1 MTDKE
6 LERSVR
12 TAFDHATPNVLDSV
26 LENCQGQKGK
36 VITMTNK
43 KKNPW
48 ISRAAAIAAAL
59 ALVIGLGFGY
69 QALRPNTGSDNS
81 PVSPIIT
88 STVLLDVNP
97 SIELTLNA
105 DERVTAAAALNDD
118 GAAVLDGMD
127 LTGSDL
133 EVAMNAVIGAMLRKG
148 YLTNQANTVLVSVSS
163 TDDATGKALQA
174 KLNANVN
181 KLLNTESFNGAVI
194 SQTVNNNDALK
205 AVADENQIS
214 LGKAKLIQRIMA
226 QNTRYTFEELAVL
239 SINELNLLT
248 ESGNLKLDDVISSGA
263 ASETKYI
270 GGGEA
275 KRIALADAG
284 ITEQDMRNLE
294 IGLDLENGIM
304 VYEIEFDTAEYE
316 YEYDINAVTGEIVW
330 KDKEYD
336 PDNRPVTP
344 PTTEPPTS
352 EPSNTEPPPVEPTP
366 PTEPAPTVPPVVTPE
381 RIDKDAALNA
391 AYEHAG
397 VKAADA
403 TQIECEL
410 DRDHGIYIYEIE
422 FRAGD
427 YEYDYDINAETGAVI
442 RYEKELDKKA
452 EKPVTPPE
460 TPAYITAEAAKTFA
474 LEHAGVTADEI
485 FDYSYELET
494 GHGKA
499 RYEIDFETTE
509 TEFEYVIDAKT
520 GAVISFEKEA
530 NDDRPSAPPVTEPPA
545 EYISKDEAKAAALN
559 HAGVA
564 ADAIRDYSCE
574 LDKDNGRAIYEIEFE
589 SGKYS
594 YEYEIDA
601 VTGAVITS
609 DKEVDD

>member
-26 LENCQGQKGK
+26 LDNCQGQKGK

-59 ALVIGLGFGY
+59 ALVIGLGLGY
-69 QALRPNTGSDNS
+69 QALRPTDSDN
-81 PVSPIIT
+81 PPASPIIT

-118 GAAVLDGMD
+118 GATVLDGMD
-127 LTGSDL
+127 LAGSDL

-148 YLTNQANTVLVSVSS
+148 YLTNQANTILVSVSS

-174 KLNANVN
+174 KLNTNVN
-181 KLLNTESFNGAVI
+181 KLLNTDSFTGAVI
-194 SQTVNNNDALK
+194 SQTVTNNDELK
-205 AVADENQIS
+205 AVAEENQIS

-226 QNTRYTFEELAVL
+226 QNTRYTFEELAAL

-294 IGLDLENGIM
+294 ISLDLENGIM

-316 YEYDINAVTGEIVW
+316 YEYDINAITGEIVW

-336 PDNRPVTP
+336 RDDRPVTP
-344 PTTEPPTS
+344 PVTEPSAPS
-352 EPSNTEPPPVEPTP
+352 QPSNTEPPSEPATPTEPTP
-366 PTEPAPTVPPVVTPE
+366 TDPPVVTPE
-381 RIDKDAALNA
+381 RIDKDTALNA
-391 AYEHAG
+391 AFDHAG
-397 VKAADA
+397 IKASDA

-460 TPAYITAEAAKTFA
+460 TPAYITADEAKTIA

-485 FDYSYELET
+485 FDYDYELEI
-494 GHGKA
+494 GQGKA
-499 RYEIDFETTE
+499 RYEIEFETAKTDY
-509 TEFEYVIDAKT
+509 EYVVDAKT
-520 GAVISFEKEA
+520 GSIIRFEKEA
-530 NDDRPSAPPVTEPPA
+530 NDDRPATPPVTEAPA
-545 EYISKDEAKAAALN
+545 DYISKDDAKAAALK

-574 LDKDNGRAIYEIEFE
+574 LDKDDGRAIYEIEFE
-589 SGKYS
+589 SGKHS

-601 VTGAVITS
+601 VTGAIITS
-609 DKEVDD
+609 DKEIDD

>member
-48 ISRAAAIAAAL
+48 ISRVAAVAAAL
-59 ALVIGLGFGY
+59 ALVVGLGLSY
-69 QALRPNTGSDNS
+69 QALKPTGSDNT
-81 PVSPIIT
+81 PASPIIT

-174 KLNANVN
+174 KLNTNVN
-181 KLLNTESFNGAVI
+181 KLLNTDSFNGAVI
-194 SQTVNNNDALK
+194 SQTVNNNDELK
-205 AVADENQIS
+205 TVANENQIS
-214 LGKAKLIQRIMA
+214 LGKAKLIQRIMV
-226 QNTRYTFEELAVL
+226 QNTRYTFEELAAL

-263 ASETKYI
+263 ASEAKYI

-284 ITEQDMRNLE
+284 ITEKDMRNLE

-304 VYEIEFDTAEYE
+304 VYEIEFDTSEYE
-316 YEYDINAVTGEIVW
+316 YEYDINAITGEIVW

-336 PDNRPVTP
+336 REDRPATPPVTEP
-344 PTTEPPTS
+344 STPT
-352 EPSNTEPPPVEPTP
+352 EPSNTEPAPSEPTP
-366 PTEPAPTVPPVVTPE
+366 PTTPVPSEPPVVTPE
-381 RIDKDAALNA
+381 HIDKDAALNA
-391 AYEHAG
+391 AFDHAG
-397 VKAADA
+397 IKAADA

-410 DRDHGIYIYEIE
+410 DRDHGIYIFEIE

-427 YEYDYDINAETGAVI
+427 YEYDYDINAETGTVV
-442 RYEKELDKKA
+442 RYEKELDKKTD
-452 EKPVTPPE
+452 KPVTPPE
-460 TPAYITAEAAKTFA
+460 TPAYISADRAKSIA
-474 LEHAGVTADEI
+474 LEHAGVTVDGI
-485 FDYSYELET
+485 YDYSYELEI

-499 RYEIDFETTE
+499 RYEIEFETTE

-520 GAVISFEKEA
+520 GTVISFNKEA
-530 NDDRPSAPPVTEPPA
+530 NGDRPIPPPATEPPA
-545 EYISKDEAKAAALN
+545 EYISKDAARAAVLN
-559 HAGVA
+559 HAGIA
-564 ADAIRDYSCE
+564 ADTIRNYSCE
-574 LDKDNGRAIYEIEFE
+574 LDNDDGRAIYEIEFE
-589 SGKYS
+589 SGKFS

-601 VTGAVITS
+601 ATGAVINS
-609 DKEVDD
+609 DKEMED